1 MKKKLLLLLLLVGAI
16 LFVSGCGKTEEK
28 KSEEVKKVGGWEV
41 DTSAKKLNIPKE
53 AQKAFERATENY
65 DGLEL
70 EPVALL
76 GTQVVSGTNYMFLC
90 KGTTVT
96 EKPSTDYKIVVVY
109 NNLKDKSSIKGV
121 EDFDL
126 NMYIFKDNEVDKKDV
141 SGGWSVYN
149 KTEAQELDKKVK
161 KAYDAAL
168 EKMSGVEYTPIA
180 LLGSQLVS
188 GNNYAVLALGK
199 TTTKEPTYTIAV
211 LTIYND
217 LNDKANVESV
227 SEIDL
232 SNLNK

>member
-1 MKKKLLLLLLLVGAI
+1 MKKKLLLVLLLVGSL
-16 LFVSGCGKTEEK
+16 LFVTSCGKKEEK
-28 KSEEVKKVGGWEV
+28 EPEMVKKLGGWEV
-41 DTSAKKLNIPKE
+41 DTSAKELNIPKE
-53 AQKAFERATENY
+53 AQKAFEKATENY

-96 EKPSTDYKIVVVY
+96 EKPSTDYKIVVIY
-109 NNLKDKSSIKGV
+109 NDLKNKSSIKAV

-126 NMYIFKDNEVDKKDV
+126 NMYLFKDNEVDKKDV

-149 KTEAQELDKKVK
+149 KTEAQELDKKIK
-161 KAYDAAL
+161 KVFDTAL
-168 EKMSGVEYTPIA
+168 EKLSGVEYIPIA

-199 TTTKEPTYTIAV
+199 TTAKEPTYTIAV
-211 LTIYND
+211 LTIYNNLD
-217 LNDKANVESV
+217 DKVSVESIY
-227 SEIDL
+227 EIDL
-232 SNLNK
+232 SEFNK

>member
-1 MKKKLLLLLLLVGAI
+1 MKKKLLLVLLLVGAM
-16 LFVSGCGKTEEK
+16 LFISSCGKNEEK
-28 KSEEVKKVGGWEV
+28 EPEEVKKVGGWEV

-53 AQKAFERATENY
+53 AQKAFEKAVEKY

-96 EKPSTDYKIVVVY
+96 EKPSTDYKIVIVY
-109 NNLKDKSSIKGV
+109 NDLKDKSSIKGV

-126 NMYIFKDNEVDKKDV
+126 NMYVFKDNEVDKKDV

-161 KAYDAAL
+161 KVYDAAL
-168 EKMSGVEYTPIA
+168 EKMSGVEHTPIA

-199 TTTKEPTYTIAV
+199 TTTKKPTYTIAV
-211 LTIYND
+211 LTIYNNLD
-217 LNDKANVESV
+217 DKASVESIN
-227 SEIDL
+227 EIDL
-232 SNLNK
+232 SEFNK